1 MHLTVPAR
9 LTEVEGTVTQFLMN
23 EHGELDGF
31 ILDRSC
37 QVHFPPG
44 MSASVAAHVLLG
56 DTVRVHGVFLRGAG
70 LMSMVALD
78 PEDDET
84 IVNDG
89 SQRTLRHDDEWPVE
103 RVHVDLVGTVVLPLY
118 SPKGELRGALL
129 GGGTSLRMTVSAAAE
144 RASYLTPGAR
154 VHAWGELVASR
165 LATTLDVEK
174 ITLASVAHCIAS
186 THLKTSSGITA
197 CLTGGRG

>member
-31 ILDRSC
+31 ILDRSR

-70 LMSMVALD
+70 LMSMVALE